1 MLRHIGVLIV
11 ALVMASALIAGCEPK
26 GAVDVTPT
34 DEPSPTAA
42 PHTPSP
48 TPEEAPTSPPE
59 PSPSAP
65 PQAAPEVPE
74 DARAAVAWAR
84 QDLASRL
91 NVSVEGIALVSI
103 EAVEWRDS
111 SLGCPQ
117 PGQMYLQVITPG
129 YRFVLRA
136 DDATYEYHS
145 ARGAD
150 QAVLC
155 ESAG

>member
-1 MLRHIGVLIV
+1 MRRDLGVLIAVLMV
-11 ALVMASALIAGCEPK
+11 ALALLAGCAPK

-34 DEPSPTAA
+34 GGPGSAVTPETPGPTPEETPEDTPEPSPT
-42 PHTPSP
+42 S
-48 TPEEAPTSPPE
+48 SPPAE
-59 PSPSAP
+59 
-65 PQAAPEVPE
+65 PEVPA
-74 DARAAVAWAR
+74 DAKAAVAWAR
-84 QDLASRL
+84 EDLASRL
-91 NVSVEGIALVSI
+91 AVSEGAIELVSI

-136 DDATYEYHS
+136 DSTTYEYHS

-150 QAVLC
+150 QAILC
-155 ESAG
+155 ENAG